1 VWEEQDVQD
10 WDNLHPTPSLKW
22 NDETP
27 IAAGSSGSV
36 YDVTA
41 KEAEDDP
48 DKMIIKRGED

>member
-1 VWEEQDVQD
+1 MWEEQDVQD